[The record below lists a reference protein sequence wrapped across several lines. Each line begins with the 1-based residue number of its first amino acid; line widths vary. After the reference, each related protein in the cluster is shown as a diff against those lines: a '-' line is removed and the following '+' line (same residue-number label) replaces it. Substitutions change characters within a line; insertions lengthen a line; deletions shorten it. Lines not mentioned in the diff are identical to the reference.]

1 MRLTTPLLAAALALW
16 GAGAGA
22 ATLAV
27 TVLNGE
33 GTRLSDA
40 VVMLEPVDARRAPR
54 PVTGAEVGQQDKR
67 FVPQVAVVPVG
78 TAVDFPNRD
87 VVRHHVYS
95 FSEAKRFEI
104 KLYVGK
110 PEKPVVFDKP
120 GVVVLGCNIHD
131 QMLSHILVVET
142 PWYGLSNAAGQLSLR
157 ELPAGSYRLRTWH
170 ARLPVGDPAQQQTL
184 RLGAEPQSVD
194 VVLRKLGP
202 P

>member
-1 MRLTTPLLAAALALW
+1 MRLATPLLTAALALS

-22 ATLAV
+22 ATVSV

-54 PVTGAEVGQQDKR
+54 PATGAEVGQQDKR

-131 QMLSHILVVET
+131 RMVGWIVVADT
-142 PWYGLSNAAGQLSLR
+142 PWYGRSGPDGLVRLEAVPPGA
-157 ELPAGSYRLRTWH
+157 YRLRTWH
-170 ARLPVGDPAQQQTL
+170 PLLAAGHPGQLQPLTVAEPDAVL
-184 RLGAEPQSVD
+184 SVRLGA
-194 VVLRKLGP
+194 GA
-202 P
+202 